1 MTTTNPVKPFY
12 YSSLVLIL
20 VLCLGL
26 FLLDKDNHLFTDLL
40 KKSNLF
46 ALPLYVIPTYL
57 TCAALYYYFE
67 RKKNK
72 HSSILALTI
81 GVPLGITLVIIVLS
95 ASIGR
100 L

>member
-1 MTTTNPVKPFY
+1 MTTTKAIKPFY
-12 YSSLVLIL
+12 FLSLVLIL

-26 FLLDKDNHLFTDLL
+26 FLLDKDNHSFADLL

-57 TCAALYYYFE
+57 TCATLFYFLE
-67 RKKNK
+67 RKKKK

-81 GVPLGITLVIIVLS
+81 GIPAGISIVIVVLS
-95 ASIGR
+95 ALMGR